1 VGINDDTGVDEA
13 GDVDAVVTPQDEQ
26 VGNLHADISVAGTSA
41 SHAMRVLTPQ
51 SKDSHLTTIS
61 TRLTPHGSVPSSQR
75 PIGSRRQPFH
85 QPNPFQAARQEKPRY
100 MRGRETL

>member
-1 VGINDDTGVDEA
+1 MGINDDADADEA
-13 GDVDAVVTPQDEQ
+13 GGVDAVVTPQDEQ
-26 VGNLHADISVAGTSA
+26 VAELHADISVAGTSA

-51 SKDSHLTTIS
+51 SKDCHLTTIS
-61 TRLTPHGSVPSSQR
+61 TPLTPHGPVSSSQR
-75 PIGSRRQPFH
+75 PIGSRWQPFH